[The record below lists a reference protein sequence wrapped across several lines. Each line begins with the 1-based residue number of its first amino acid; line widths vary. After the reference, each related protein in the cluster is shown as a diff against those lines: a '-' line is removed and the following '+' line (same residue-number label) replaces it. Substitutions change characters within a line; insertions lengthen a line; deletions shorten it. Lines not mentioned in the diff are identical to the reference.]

1 MNNYEKSVKNHQ
13 LGATIN
19 LFVTPEAKTVIFPAG
34 YNNWRRC
41 IEMKVTSPA
50 KENKAN
56 KEVIKTVADF
66 FDKPVTEVF
75 VVSGDKNRKKTVLVK
90 DISADIISERLEESL
105 NGL

>member
-1 MNNYEKSVKNHQ
+1 MNKYEKTVKDHQ
-13 LGATIN
+13 HGATIN
-19 LFVTPEAKTVIFPAG
+19 LFVVPEAKTVIFPAG

-56 KEVIKTVADF
+56 KEVIKTVAEF
-66 FDKPVTEVF
+66 FDKPVGDVL
-75 VVSGDKNRKKTVLVK
+75 VVSGNKSRKKTVLVK
-90 DISADIISERLEESL
+90 DISVDIIFERLKESL